1 MKKVINFLSTPFS
14 TKKLLGRAL
23 GWVVF
28 YRLTLWLLPF
38 ARLKRLLDLKAA
50 EPAEKTS
57 VPAARI
63 AEIVSAVRAVS
74 RFVPAASCLTQAL
87 AARRLLEAAGQSSQ
101 LKFGVIKNSEKFEA
115 HAWVE
120 IGGRIIIGR
129 LPHQRRFSVLDAT
142 DKILV

>member
-1 MKKVINFLSTPFS
+1 MKKAFNFLSAPLA
-14 TKKLLGRAL
+14 TKRLLGRAL

-38 ARLKRLLDLKAA
+38 ARLKRMLALRPPGPETPSL
-50 EPAEKTS
+50 
-57 VPAARI
+57 PAARI

-87 AARRLLEAAGQSSQ
+87 AARRLLEAAGQASE

-120 IGGRIIIGR
+120 VGGRIVIGR
-129 LPHQRRFSVLDAT
+129 LPHQRQFVVLEAT
-142 DKILV
+142 DKIMV